1 MLEITPIPAFED
13 NYIWALINRDAGTA
27 VVVDPGDA
35 SPVEAFLTKER
46 LTLSGILIT
55 HHHGDH
61 VGGVAALRANRD
73 IPVFGPAN
81 EAIDLL
87 THRVGDGDCHM
98 LPGEF
103 SCSFS
108 VIDVPGHTAGHIAYL
123 VEDHLFCGDTL
134 FVMGC
139 GRLFEGTPAQLH
151 ASLQRIASLPATTQ
165 LFCAHEY
172 TLSNLKFALTV
183 EPSNEALQRRAFA
196 VTETRASGL
205 PTVPTTVAEELET
218 NPYLRCHSSEILASA
233 ERFAGSPL
241 ATEVDVFAALR
252 RWKNEFR

>member
-13 NYIWALINRDAGTA
+13 NYIWALINRATGTA

-35 SPVEAFLTKER
+35 NPVEAFLAAHE
-46 LTLSGILIT
+46 LTLTGILVT

-61 VGGVAALRANRD
+61 IGGISSLCAERE

-81 EAIDLL
+81 ESIATVTQRL
-87 THRVGDGDCHM
+87 RDGDTHP
-98 LPGEF
+98 LPGNATHF
-103 SCSFS
+103 FS
-108 VIDVPGHTAGHIAYL
+108 VIDVPGHTRGHIAYR
-123 VEDHLFCGDTL
+123 VGDHLFCGDTL

-151 ASLQRIASLPATTQ
+151 RSLQRIASLPAQTAV
-165 LFCAHEY
+165 FCAHEY
-172 TLSNLKFALTV
+172 TLSNLKFALAV
-183 EPSNEALQRRAFA
+183 EPSNEALQRRAFVVA
-196 VTETRASGL
+196 SARASGL

-218 NPYLRCHSSEILASA
+218 NPYLRCHSPEIRASA
-233 ERFAGSPL
+233 ERFAGSSL
-241 ATEVDVFAALR
+241 ANEVEVFAALR

>member
-13 NYIWALINRDAGTA
+13 NYIWALINRAAGTA
-27 VVVDPGDA
+27 VLVDPGDA
-35 SPVEAFLTKER
+35 RPVEAFLAAHSLS
-46 LTLSGILIT
+46 LTGILIT

-61 VGGVAALRANRD
+61 IGGIAALRADRA

-81 EAIDLL
+81 ESIASL
-87 THRVGDGDCHM
+87 TDRLRDSDKRQ
-98 LPGEF
+98 LPGNTTYAV
-103 SCSFS
+103 S
-108 VIDVPGHTAGHIAYL
+108 VLEVPGHTAGHIAYR
-123 VEDHLFCGDTL
+123 VDEHLFCGDTL

-139 GRLFEGTPAQLH
+139 GRLFEGTPAQLY
-151 ASLQRIASLPATTQ
+151 ASLQRIASLPAHTQ

-183 EPSNEALQRRAFA
+183 EPSNEALQARAFKVA
-196 VTETRASGL
+196 SLRESGL

-218 NPYLRCHSSEILASA
+218 NPYLRCHSAEIRANA
-233 ERFAGSPL
+233 EQFAGSSL
-241 ATEVDVFAALR
+241 ANEVEVFAALR